1 LKLTT
6 YIIVSVL
13 LFSFSSAANKSI
25 TELGEVQI
33 EDLFYN
39 SDSPLIPAE
48 IEKIELYQV
57 DKILEKNEDLEL
69 ESLEIADIDLS
80 TFGEYEEF
88 LNKYYDDNYTAI
100 NSKFIKQFEL
110 GISGSGGITIP
121 FGANVSQFHSTGSN
135 FGIRIDPPFDFY
147 IKNKLVDLVSEVNFS
162 TMTST
167 HPDVFDYR
175 IVNIMGSAKMNFN
188 NYLYSRLNLSVIS
201 SKSGQ
206 TNNETSGWGFS
217 GGVDFGV
224 EFNLTGINIGT
235 YIRAQSILT
244 GLLDPPMYG
253 GGTGEILSIG
263 ISFGKPFFLLY

>member
-1 LKLTT
+1 MKLTT

-100 NSKFIKQFEL
+100 NSKFIK
-110 GISGSGGITIP
+110 
-121 FGANVSQFHSTGSN
+121 
-135 FGIRIDPPFDFY
+135 
-147 IKNKLVDLVSEVNFS
+147 
-162 TMTST
+162 
-167 HPDVFDYR
+167 
-175 IVNIMGSAKMNFN
+175 
-188 NYLYSRLNLSVIS
+188 
-201 SKSGQ
+201 
-206 TNNETSGWGFS
+206 
-217 GGVDFGV
+217 
-224 EFNLTGINIGT
+224 
-235 YIRAQSILT
+235 
-244 GLLDPPMYG
+244 
-253 GGTGEILSIG
+253 
-263 ISFGKPFFLLY
+263 